1 MKKNE
6 YSLKEAFQE
15 MFEEYKMKEKIIAVK
30 AVSSW
35 SKVMGP
41 YIEKYTEKVSI
52 KNRSLHIKLSSP
64 ALKQELSFG
73 KQHIISLINQELN
86 EDFIQKVYLT

>member
-6 YSLKEAFQE
+6 YSIKEAFQK
-15 MFEEYKMKEKIIAVK
+15 MFEEYKMQEKITAVK

-35 SKVMGP
+35 GKVMGP
-41 YIEKYTEKVSI
+41 CIEKYTEKISV
-52 KNRSLHIKLSSP
+52 KNRNLHIKLSSS

-86 EDFIQKVYLT
+86 EDFIQEVYLT